1 MATFRTSQPGS
12 AADPAVPHLILVG
25 LPGAGKSTVGSSLAR
40 ELGRSFLDF
49 DAEIV
54 RRQGTTIAE
63 IFAQRGEPFFRELE
77 HSLTEELRERS
88 GMVLSPGG
96 GWVAR
101 PDTVALIRPP
111 AHMIY
116 LRLRPRTALT
126 RMGRSVAT
134 RPLLGR
140 PDPVGELERL
150 LAERRAAY
158 ESSDVVVD
166 VERVAISEVVRR
178 IVSGIQ
184 SYEERARAAIRADG

>member
-25 LPGAGKSTVGSSLAR
+25 LPGAGKSTVGAALAR

-54 RRQGTTIAE
+54 RRQGMSIAQ

-77 HSLTEELRERS
+77 HGLTEELRQVG
-88 GMVLSPGG
+88 GMVLAPGG

-101 PDTVALIRPP
+101 PETVALIRPP
-111 AHMIY
+111 SRMVY
-116 LRLRPRTALT
+116 LRLRPRTAIA
-126 RMGRSVAT
+126 RMGRSVAG
-134 RPLLGR
+134 RPLLSR

-150 LAERRAAY
+150 YKERRSAY
-158 ESSDVVVD
+158 ESADYVVD

-178 IVSGIQ
+178 IVSAVRG
-184 SYEERARAAIRADG
+184 

>member
-12 AADPAVPHLILVG
+12 AADPALPHLILVG
-25 LPGAGKSTVGSSLAR
+25 LPGAGKSTVGAALAR
-40 ELGRSFLDF
+40 ELGRTFLDF

-54 RRQGTTIAE
+54 RRQGMSIAE
-63 IFAQRGEPFFRELE
+63 IFAQRGEPSFRELE
-77 HSLTEELRERS
+77 HALTEELRELG
-88 GMVLSPGG
+88 GMVLAPGG
-96 GWVAR
+96 GWVVR

-111 AHMIY
+111 ARMIY
-116 LRLRPRTALT
+116 LRVRPRTALN

-140 PDPVGELERL
+140 PNPAAELERL
-150 LAERRAAY
+150 LEQRRGAY

-178 IVSGIQ
+178 IVSALQ
-184 SYEERARAAIRADG
+184 P

>member
-12 AADPAVPHLILVG
+12 AADSAVPHLILVG
-25 LPGAGKSTVGSSLAR
+25 LPGAGKSTVGAALAR
-40 ELGRSFLDF
+40 ELGRTFLDF

-54 RRQGTTIAE
+54 RRQGMTIAE

-77 HSLTEELRERS
+77 HGLTEELREL
-88 GMVLSPGG
+88 GVMVLSPGG

-116 LRLRPRTALT
+116 LRVRPRTALA
-126 RMGRSVAT
+126 RMGRSVAA

-140 PDPVGELERL
+140 PDPAGELERL
-150 LAERRAAY
+150 LAGRRAAY
-158 ESSDVVVD
+158 ESADVVVD

-178 IVSGIQ
+178 IVLAIQ
-184 SYEERARAAIRADG
+184 SYEQRARASARTNG

>member
-1 MATFRTSQPGS
+1 MATFRTSRPGS

-25 LPGAGKSTVGSSLAR
+25 LPGAGKSTVGAALAR
-40 ELGRSFLDF
+40 ELGRTFLDF

-54 RRQGTTIAE
+54 RREGMAIAD
-63 IFAQRGEPFFRELE
+63 IFAQRGEPAFRELE
-77 HSLTEELRERS
+77 HALTEELRPLG

-96 GWVAR
+96 GWVGR
-101 PDTVALIRPP
+101 PDTVAMIRPP

-116 LRLRPRTALT
+116 LRLRPRTALA

-140 PDPVGELERL
+140 PDPAGELERL
-150 LAERRAAY
+150 LGQRRVAY
-158 ESSDVVVD
+158 ESADVVVD

-178 IVSGIQ
+178 IVSAIQ
-184 SYEERARAAIRADG
+184 SHEQRARPSASTDG